1 MRRFE
6 ANRGESKRFQV
17 LSRIEAFF
25 DGWPIVLRLMEVCR
39 GAVRPVVG
47 SRGVLWLEPRRG
59 ESRRVESILGF
70 WRRIDREPL

>member
-1 MRRFE
+1 M
-6 ANRGESKRFQV
+6 
-17 LSRIEAFF
+17 

-39 GAVRPVVG
+39 RAVRPVEG

-59 ESRRVESILGF
+59 ESRRVEAILGF